1 MHDHNIEYRF
11 VYIKWNTTISKF
23 WKKNPKTNY
32 FAGVGCDWLC
42 IFLPDRKYKTPR
54 DAELHKATFVCLF
67 NLIRIRGNDSSPDDM
82 QQEGD
87 IKQLLLLRGQ

>member
-1 MHDHNIEYRF
+1 MIITLNTDM
-11 VYIKWNTTISKF
+11 YILNGIQQSQNF
-23 WKKNPKTNY
+23 EKKKPKTNY